1 MEQHA
6 NVRNTTLEPSPWWL
20 KGAAIA
26 IALFSLPLIL
36 NIIFSI
42 GAPFLIDLIP
52 SSKEICGEDPQTTGE
67 EQEAWQSC
75 MDEMDVMTDYVNE
88 IETSGVFNAN
98 GIYCAILLLISIP
111 TIVLLWTGD
120 RELGIKLAWAYI
132 AINFLGG
139 MYTTWLYLNV
149 GMMPLGSEAEVALP
163 FSESILAASSYAQIG
178 TCNLILTGLL
188 VMVSQKSKPQTNLV
202 IPSAFHQ
209 QNNQG
214 QH

>member
-26 IALFSLPLIL
+26 IALFSLPLIV
-36 NIIFSI
+36 NIIFSMST
-42 GAPFLIDLIP
+42 PFLLDFIP

-75 MDEMDVMTDYVNE
+75 MDEMDVIIDYFNE
-88 IETSGVFNAN
+88 IETSGVMNVT

-139 MYTTWLYLNV
+139 MYTNWLYLNI
-149 GMMPLGSEAEVALP
+149 GMMPLGPEEGMPFAL
-163 FSESILAASSYAQIG
+163 SESIIAASSYAQIG
-178 TCNLILTGLL
+178 TCNLILAGLL
-188 VMVSQKSKPQTNLV
+188 VMVSQKSKSQTNLV

-209 QNNQG
+209 QNEPG

>member
-26 IALFSLPLIL
+26 IALFSLPLIV
-36 NIIFSI
+36 NIIFSMST
-42 GAPFLIDLIP
+42 PFLLDFIP

-75 MDEMDVMTDYVNE
+75 MDEMDVMIDYFNE
-88 IETSGVFNAN
+88 IETSGVMNIT

-139 MYTTWLYLNV
+139 MYTNWLYLNI
-149 GMMPLGSEAEVALP
+149 GMMPLGTEEGMPFAL
-163 FSESILAASSYAQIG
+163 SESIIAASSYAQIG
-178 TCNLILTGLL
+178 TCNLILAGLL
-188 VMVSQKSKPQTNLV
+188 VMVSQKSKSQTNLV

-209 QNNQG
+209 QNEPG

>member
-1 MEQHA
+1 M
-6 NVRNTTLEPSPWWL
+6 
-20 KGAAIA
+20 
-26 IALFSLPLIL
+26 
-36 NIIFSI
+36 
-42 GAPFLIDLIP
+42 GAPFLLDLIP

-163 FSESILAASSYAQIG
+163 FSESILAAYSYAQIG

-188 VMVSQKSKPQTNLV
+188 VMISQKSKPQTNLV

>member
-26 IALFSLPLIL
+26 IALFSLPLIV
-36 NIIFSI
+36 NIIFSMST
-42 GAPFLIDLIP
+42 PFLLDFIP

-75 MDEMDVMTDYVNE
+75 MDEMDVMIDYFNE
-88 IETSGVFNAN
+88 IETSGVMNVT

-139 MYTTWLYLNV
+139 MYTNWLYLNI
-149 GMMPLGSEAEVALP
+149 GMMPLGPEEGMPFAL
-163 FSESILAASSYAQIG
+163 SESIIAASSYAQIG
-178 TCNLILTGLL
+178 TCNLILAGLL
-188 VMVSQKSKPQTNLV
+188 VMVSQKSKSQTNLV

-209 QNNQG
+209 QNEPG

>member
-26 IALFSLPLIL
+26 IALFSLPLIV
-36 NIIFSI
+36 NIIFSMST
-42 GAPFLIDLIP
+42 PFLLDFIP

-75 MDEMDVMTDYVNE
+75 MDEMDVMIDYFNE
-88 IETSGVFNAN
+88 IETSGIMNVT

-111 TIVLLWTGD
+111 TIVLLRTGD

-139 MYTTWLYLNV
+139 MYTNWLYLNI
-149 GMMPLGSEAEVALP
+149 GMMPLGPEEGMPFAL
-163 FSESILAASSYAQIG
+163 SESIIAASSYAQIG
-178 TCNLILTGLL
+178 TCNLILAGLL
-188 VMVSQKSKPQTNLV
+188 VMVSQKSKSQTNLV

-209 QNNQG
+209 QNEPG

>member
-26 IALFSLPLIL
+26 IALFSLPLIV
-36 NIIFSI
+36 NIIFSMST
-42 GAPFLIDLIP
+42 PFLLDFIP

-139 MYTTWLYLNV
+139 MYTNWLYLNI
-149 GMMPLGSEAEVALP
+149 GMMPLGPEEGMPFAL
-163 FSESILAASSYAQIG
+163 SESIIAASSYAQIG
-178 TCNLILTGLL
+178 TCNLILAGLL
-188 VMVSQKSKPQTNLV
+188 VMVSQKSKSQTNLV

-209 QNNQG
+209 QNEPG

>member
-6 NVRNTTLEPSPWWL
+6 NVSNTTLEPSPWWL

-26 IALFSLPLIL
+26 IALFSFPLIA
-36 NIIFSI
+36 NIIFSL
-42 GAPFLIDLIP
+42 ATPFLLDLIP
-52 SSKEICGEDPQTTGE
+52 SSEEICGEDPQTTGE
-67 EQEAWQSC
+67 EQEGWQLC
-75 MDEMDVMTDYVNE
+75 MDEMDVMIGYINE
-88 IETSGVFNAN
+88 IETSGVMNAT

-111 TIVLLWTGD
+111 TIFLLWTGD
-120 RELGIKLAWAYI
+120 RELGIKLAWVYI

-139 MYTTWLYLNV
+139 MYTTWLYLNI
-149 GMMPLGSEAEVALP
+149 GMMPLEPDEMALP
-163 FSESILAASSYAQIG
+163 FSESIIAASSYAQIG

-209 QNNQG
+209 QNEPG

>member
-26 IALFSLPLIL
+26 IALFSLPLIV
-36 NIIFSI
+36 NIIFSMST
-42 GAPFLIDLIP
+42 PFLLDFIP

-75 MDEMDVMTDYVNE
+75 MDEMDVMIDYFNE
-88 IETSGVFNAN
+88 IETSGIMNVT

-139 MYTTWLYLNV
+139 MYTNWLYLNI
-149 GMMPLGSEAEVALP
+149 GMMPLGPEEGMPFAL
-163 FSESILAASSYAQIG
+163 SESIIAASSYAQIG
-178 TCNLILTGLL
+178 TCNLILAGLL
-188 VMVSQKSKPQTNLV
+188 VMVSQKSKSQTNLV

-209 QNNQG
+209 QNEPG